1 MGGGY
6 LLNAVVFLVDLVFT
20 LFMIAVLLR
29 FLFQLF
35 RADFF
40 NPIAQALV
48 KITNP
53 VLKPLRKVIPG
64 LFSIDL
70 SAIVLLIIIA
80 IIKTFVVTL
89 INDIVPKIGGVLVL
103 ALADCIHLT
112 LNVSIFA
119 IIIRAVVS
127 WINPHAH
134 HPGISLLNTITDP
147 IIRPVRRF
155 IPAMG
160 SIDFSPFFVIIILI
174 LLSMLV
180 YQPMNDIGRMMLR

>member
-112 LNVSIFA
+112 LNV
-119 IIIRAVVS
+119 
-127 WINPHAH
+127 
-134 HPGISLLNTITDP
+134 
-147 IIRPVRRF
+147 
-155 IPAMG
+155 
-160 SIDFSPFFVIIILI
+160 
-174 LLSMLV
+174 
-180 YQPMNDIGRMMLR
+180 

>member
-6 LLNAVVFLVDLVFT
+6 VTNAVVFLVDLVFT

-35 RADFF
+35 RADFY

-53 VLKPLRKVIPG
+53 VLKPLRKVVPG
-64 LFSIDL
+64 LFGIDL
-70 SAIVLLIIIA
+70 SAIVLLVAIA
-80 IIKTFVVTL
+80 IVKTFVVVL
-89 INDIVPKIGGVLVL
+89 FSGFMPKSSGVLVL

-112 LNVSIFA
+112 IYTFFFA
-119 IIIRAVVS
+119 LIIRAVIS
-127 WINPHAH
+127 WVNPHAH
-134 HPGISLLNTITDP
+134 HPGISLLNAITDP

-155 IPAMG
+155 VPAVG
-160 SIDFSPFFVIIILI
+160 NIDFSPFVVIIILI
-174 LLSMLV
+174 LLLMLV
-180 YQPMNDIGRMMLR
+180 HQPIYDIGRALLA